1 MNFDAAGARQAGYGD
16 AEIIEY
22 LWGSGYPF
30 DFDGARQAGYSDA
43 EILDELSAPGPGR
56 GAIDGAPFVTL
67 QEVAA
72 VRGAPALIV
81 AADGTLAQVQY
92 ALMEA
97 DDLVTDRDQYGRE
110 NAAYA
115 IARDPSAV
123 PGRYAR
129 ETAVSGIT
137 TSLDPARLG
146 VADTDEAGSPVVD
159 VDGQVVAGNARAQAL
174 RRIYVSSDGNGPQA
188 YGSKA
193 FDYRSWLQQEAPVVG
208 IDPAQVA
215 AMSKP
220 VLVRIR
226 STPSEYRVD
235 MEARR

>member
-22 LWGSGYPF
+22 LRGSGYPF

-43 EILDELSAPGPGR
+43 EVLDGLGGSAS
-56 GAIDGAPFVTL
+56 AVAL
-67 QEVAA
+67 QEAAA
-72 VRGAPALIV
+72 VRGAPALI
-81 AADGTLAQVQY
+81 ATAGGTPAQVQY

-97 DDLVTDRDQYGRE
+97 DDLVTDRDLYGHE

-123 PGRYAR
+123 PDRYAR
-129 ETAVSGIT
+129 ETAVSEIT

-146 VADTDEAGSPVVD
+146 VADIDEAGSPVVD